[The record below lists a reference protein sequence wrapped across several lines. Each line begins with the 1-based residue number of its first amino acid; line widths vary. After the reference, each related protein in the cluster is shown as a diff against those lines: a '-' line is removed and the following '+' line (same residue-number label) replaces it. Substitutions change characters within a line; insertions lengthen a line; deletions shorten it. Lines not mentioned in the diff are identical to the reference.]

1 MLLLCS
7 PEGKT
12 DCEERNA
19 AGGRWNWMRMRG
31 REKKREGKNG
41 EKSDENKL
49 VEKYT
54 GSRFNLV
61 STPSALLLTSLPS
74 TLVGVGLGC
83 SSCYECVLGV
93 SDRPGA
99 TQRVGLQEE
108 TSNSVRTFL

>member
-1 MLLLCS
+1 MELD
-7 PEGKT
+7 E
-12 DCEERNA
+12 DER
-19 AGGRWNWMRMRG
+19 
-31 REKKREGKNG
+31 EKKKREGKNG

-93 SDRPGA
+93 SDHPGA
-99 TQRVGLQEE
+99 TRRVGLQEE